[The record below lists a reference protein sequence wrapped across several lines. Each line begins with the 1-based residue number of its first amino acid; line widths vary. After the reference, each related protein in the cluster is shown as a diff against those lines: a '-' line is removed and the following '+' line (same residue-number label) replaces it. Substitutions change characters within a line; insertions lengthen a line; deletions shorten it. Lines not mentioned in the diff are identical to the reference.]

1 MATEAHKYRVGVFVI
16 VASIIGVA
24 TVIWLGASRFF
35 EETERAV
42 TYFSESVQG
51 LDPGASVKYRGVPS
65 GRVATIHI
73 APDGE
78 LIEVIIDLDVDTA
91 KALKQDPSLR
101 ATLELS
107 GITGLRYIEIDRR
120 SGDALNQ
127 MPVLS
132 FKPPYDVIP
141 SSRSSFKAIQAAL
154 GDVYDRV
161 MQIDFAGIS
170 HDARTALQSA
180 TNVLRDERL
189 DALLTN
195 LKTTT
200 QSTSAVMKNL
210 EGMTKNVQLAPAV
223 DNATQ
228 ATAEAKALFR
238 ELNTGATGQQLGE
251 AIKQLGLLVQTS
263 QQAIVSLQYTLQRLD
278 RTAGN
283 LQGLTDE
290 LRSQPSRLLFAA
302 PPAPR
307 GPSEEKTK

>member
-16 VASIIGVA
+16 VATFIGIG

-35 EETERAV
+35 EETQRGV
-42 TYFSESVQG
+42 TYFAESVQG

-65 GRVATIHI
+65 GRVAAIRI

-78 LIEVIIDLDVDTA
+78 LIEVVMDLDVNTG
-91 KALKQDPSLR
+91 KALKQDPNLR

-107 GITGLRYIEIDRR
+107 GITGLRFIEIDRR

-127 MPVLS
+127 MPELS
-132 FKPPYDVIP
+132 FQPPYEVIP
-141 SSRSSFKAIQAAL
+141 SARSSFKAIQAAL
-154 GDVYDRV
+154 SDVYDRV
-161 MQIDFAGIS
+161 MQLDFAGIS
-170 HDARTALQSA
+170 SDARTALQSA

-195 LKTTT
+195 LK
-200 QSTSAVMKNL
+200 STSQETSQVMKNL
-210 EGMTKNVQLAPAV
+210 EAMTKNVQLAPAV

-228 ATAEAKALFR
+228 ATSEAKALFR
-238 ELNTGATGQQLGE
+238 ELNTGPTGQQLAE
-251 AIKQLGLLVQTS
+251 TIRQLAQLVQSS
-263 QQAIVSLQYTLQRLD
+263 QQAVISMQYTLQRLD

-283 LQGLTDE
+283 LQGLTDD

-302 PPAPR
+302 PP
-307 GPSEEKTK
+307 

>member
-16 VASIIGVA
+16 GASIIGVA
-24 TVIWLGASRFF
+24 TIIWLGASRFF
-35 EETERAV
+35 EETQRGV

-51 LDPGASVKYRGVPS
+51 LEPGSSIKYRGVPS
-65 GRVATIHI
+65 GRVASIHI

-78 LIEVIIDLDVDTA
+78 LIEVVLDLDVDTA

-127 MPVLS
+127 MPTLS
-132 FKPPYDVIP
+132 FQPPYDVIP

-154 GDVYDRV
+154 SDVYDRI
-161 MQIDFAGIS
+161 MQLDFGGIS
-170 HDARTALQSA
+170 NDARTALQSA

-189 DALLTN
+189 DALMSN
-195 LKTTT
+195 LKSTS
-200 QSTSAVMKNL
+200 QSTSEVMKNL
-210 EGMTKNVQLAPAV
+210 SAMTRNVQLAPAV

-228 ATAEAKALFR
+228 ATAEAKSLFR
-238 ELNTGATGQQLGE
+238 ELNSGPTGKQLSE
-251 AIKQLGLLVQTS
+251 TIKQLGSLVESS
-263 QQAIVSLQYTLQRLD
+263 QQAVISMQYTLQRLD